1 MGRRIK
7 ARGKTS
13 ISFLPHR
20 QVLADQMVF
29 HTEDGSSLL
38 NVQVKCQSSNNTETN
53 RGYIDIASGEAI
65 TVGWNCGL
73 SHQSIEVP
81 QTARSLI
88 QSFTDDDQESRMKRG
103 SKAFTIQAKNSMGHS
118 IIGFANDRLM
128 GYTNTRPRAGWKWA
142 GRNWPTILVAT
153 AASTLLMFCTI
164 SCIRNKILQKTGWP
178 LSLIHI

>member
-1 MGRRIK
+1 
-7 ARGKTS
+7 
-13 ISFLPHR
+13 
-20 QVLADQMVF
+20 MVF

-38 NVQVKCQSSNNTETN
+38 NVQVKCQSGNSTETN
-53 RGYIDIASGEAI
+53 KGYIDIASGEAI

-103 SKAFTIQAKNSMGHS
+103 SKPFTIQAKNSMGHS
-118 IIGFANDRLM
+118 IIGFMNDRPM
-128 GYTNTRPRAGWKWA
+128 SYTNTRPRAGWNWA

-153 AASTLLMFCTI
+153 AASILLTFCII
-164 SCIRNKILQKTGWP
+164 SCIRNKILTKTGWP
-178 LSLIHI
+178 CCNNCTV